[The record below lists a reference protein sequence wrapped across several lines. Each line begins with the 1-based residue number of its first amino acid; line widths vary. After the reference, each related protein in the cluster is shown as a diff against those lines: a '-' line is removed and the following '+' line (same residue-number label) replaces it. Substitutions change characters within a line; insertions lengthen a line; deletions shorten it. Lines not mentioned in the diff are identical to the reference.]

1 MTHLLNVED
10 AEEEEEKKLRKCG
23 THVRIKYFQLYIK
36 KHTHKFVYALFDQI
50 GTTLVS
56 GVFLFEFQ
64 LKYDIRQL
72 II

>member
-36 KHTHKFVYALFDQI
+36 NTHKFVYALFDQI

-56 GVFLFEFQ
+56 GVFFV
-64 LKYDIRQL
+64 
-72 II
+72 

>member
-1 MTHLLNVED
+1 MRNTCQNKIFPVIY
-10 AEEEEEKKLRKCG
+10 KK
-23 THVRIKYFQLYIK
+23 
-36 KHTHKFVYALFDQI
+36 THKFVYALFDQI